1 MTKSIEDQKQIEKFR
16 EQLALDRRKEFLSSL
31 RNEDNTDAERTE
43 LTNLA
48 LDAVARLIDLEKTYI
63 KELIQGETVCP
74 GCVIGSTRELTLLET
89 TYSTFNRYAETDSCD
104 T

>member
-1 MTKSIEDQKQIEKFR
+1 MEDQKKIEDFR
-16 EQLALDRRKEFLSSL
+16 EQLAIDRRKEFLSSL
-31 RNEDNTDAERTE
+31 RNEENTDAERTE

-48 LDAVARLIDLEKTYI
+48 LDSVARLIELEQKYI

-89 TYSTFNRYAETDSCD
+89 TYSTFKRYAETESCD
-104 T
+104 I

>member
-1 MTKSIEDQKQIEKFR
+1 MQDQKQIENFR
-16 EQLALDRRKEFLSSL
+16 EQLALDRRKQFLSSL
-31 RNEDNTDAERTE
+31 RNEENTDAERSE

-48 LDAVARLIDLEKTYI
+48 LDSVARLIELEQTYL
-63 KELIQGETVCP
+63 KELIQGKTVCP

-89 TYSTFNRYAETDSCD
+89 TYDTFKRYAETDSCD